1 MDKISPKEINT
12 LLDAMSTGE
21 IKKNELQKSIQPAD
35 CELYDFRRPDKFTKE
50 QIRALEVLQSAF
62 ARLLSSFLSG
72 YLRCNIQIEV
82 ASIVQLT
89 YEDFMHSVPNP
100 AVLTVFSLNPLKGT
114 AIAQLDPEFLFPV
127 IDLFFGGSGGTPK
140 SIRDLTDIELSVTR
154 KLMTKILDNLAL
166 AWKDI
171 IQSEPVIDSVETN
184 PDLLQVFSFNETV
197 ALISLTAEVG
207 ESAKGFI
214 NLCLPYTMLDPVVSQ
229 LFNQRQCRP
238 SQTSEINEA
247 EKKKLQQWLEMPPVE
262 LTVLAGQTW
271 MLVNDFLQLQE
282 GDVLLLDRRVDQDMD
297 LYVEEQMKC
306 KVKAGYIGSRLAVQI
321 TALAEGEKDG

>member
-21 IKKNELQKSIQPAD
+21 IKMNELQKSLTPAD
-35 CELYDFRRPDKFTKE
+35 CERYDFRRPDKFTKE
-50 QIRALEVLQSAF
+50 QLRALEVLHIGF

-72 YLRCNIQIEV
+72 YLRSNIHIEV

-89 YEDFMHSVPNP
+89 YEEFIHSIPNP

-114 AIAQLDPEFLFPV
+114 AIAQLDPVFLFPV
-127 IDLFFGGSGGTPK
+127 IDLFFGGRGGTPK
-140 SIRDLTDIELSVTR
+140 SVRDLTDIELSVTR

-171 IQSEPVIDSVETN
+171 IQFEPVIDSVETN
-184 PDLLQVFSFNETV
+184 PELLQVYSYNETM
-197 ALISLTAEVG
+197 ASISLTAGVG
-207 ESAKGFI
+207 ESAQGFI
-214 NLCLPYTMLDPVVSQ
+214 NLCLPYTLLDPVLSQ
-229 LFNQRQCRP
+229 LTLQRCCRTQ
-238 SQTSEINEA
+238 SSEINEV
-247 EKKKLQQWLEMPPVE
+247 EKKKLQQWLEMPAVE
-262 LTVLAGQTW
+262 LTVLVGQTW

-297 LYVEEQMKC
+297 LYVEEQMRC

>member
-1 MDKISPKEINT
+1 MDKISPKEIND
-12 LLDAMSTGE
+12 LLEAMSTGE
-21 IKKNELQKSIQPAD
+21 IKMNELQESLQPAD

-50 QIRALEVLQSAF
+50 QLRALEVLHSEF

-89 YEDFMHSVPNP
+89 YEDFIHSVPNP
-100 AVLTVFSLNPLKGT
+100 VVLTVFSLNPLKGT
-114 AIAQLDPEFLFPV
+114 AIAQLDPVFLFPV

-171 IQSEPVIDSVETN
+171 IQFEPVIDSVETN
-184 PDLLQVFSFNETV
+184 PDLLQVYSINEIV
-197 ALISLTAEVG
+197 ALISLTAGVG

-214 NLCLPYTMLDPVVSQ
+214 NLCLPYTLLDPVVSQ
-229 LFNQRQCRP
+229 LTLQRRCRP
-238 SQTSEINEA
+238 QSSEISEV
-247 EKKKLQQWLEMPPVE
+247 EKKKLQQWLEMPAVE